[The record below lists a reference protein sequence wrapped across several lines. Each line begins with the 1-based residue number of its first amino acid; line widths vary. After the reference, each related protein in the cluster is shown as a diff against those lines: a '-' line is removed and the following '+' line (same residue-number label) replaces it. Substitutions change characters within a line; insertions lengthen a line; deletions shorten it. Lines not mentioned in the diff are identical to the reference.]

1 MRQDDQGLAVYKGFT
16 LDRFQ
21 RQALAHIEAGKSVIV
36 SAPTGVG
43 KTLIADY
50 LIEKAVAEGKR
61 IIYTAPIKALSNQ
74 KYRQFKASLGAE
86 RVGILTG
93 DVVVNSEAPVLMM
106 TTEIYRN
113 MALTDPERA
122 ADIHYLIF
130 DEIHFIDTDRG
141 VAWEESIIFAPK
153 HVKFL
158 GLSATIGNLEQF
170 TGWLS
175 EVRQEPVAL
184 VVEKRRTVPLLHR
197 YYNGATGI
205 TNLPE
210 MKKAIRQ
217 GKLRPTE
224 HLQLVNALRHYY
236 LPALCFVFSRRQC
249 IEKAKELLREPTF
262 LRKEEADQVRLTL
275 DKYIERYGLQ
285 DHATFALL
293 SRMLIKGIAF
303 HHAGLLPVFK
313 DLVEELFEQGLV
325 KVLYCTETFAV
336 GVNYPVKSVC
346 FLEQQKFDGHT
357 IRPLTVQEH
366 MQMSGRAGRRGIDR
380 RGCIFT
386 LVADPMVPDLVD
398 YSRRA
403 VEPIGS
409 QYRLSCNSILNLMR
423 RGLEDQVEVAYRSSF
438 AEYLNRQ
445 ERAELKQQ
453 LAKLEKR
460 REELT
465 AHICEA
471 NGQDHCP
478 IRYRRLRSKLR
489 GLERDW
495 RRYRRRYLKR
505 QIEAVR
511 AQLEAIKPK
520 ECSSEDINRC
530 RWAQRQL
537 RRLKEEEQALSTRLA
552 ALPTPDDWLRHYN
565 RIKQRLGHLGY
576 IDGNEILA
584 RGELA
589 SEINFQEILI
599 TEFVFAGLLD
609 ELTVPEICAVLIGVD
624 YSARYSDFVSRMHIP
639 GLRKYVTIA
648 DELRSDPILGS
659 SIVYSPQV
667 APLGYAWANGED
679 FASLMELT
687 TIEEGDVVSQL
698 RRTVDV
704 LRQLRKALGK
714 QPFWGERLTECLEIM
729 ERDVVKVEL

>member
-1 MRQDDQGLAVYKGFT
+1 MQQDDQGLAVYKGFT
-16 LDRFQ
+16 LDKFQ
-21 RQALAHIEAGKSVIV
+21 RQALAHIEAGRSVIV

-86 RVGILTG
+86 RVGIITG
-93 DVVVNSEAPVLMM
+93 DVVINSDAPVVMM

-122 ADIHYLIF
+122 AAIHYLIF
-130 DEIHFIDTDRG
+130 DEIHFIDSDRG
-141 VAWEESIIFAPK
+141 VAWEESIIFAPQ

-184 VVEKRRTVPLLHR
+184 VVETRRTVPLIYR

-205 TNLPE
+205 VSFPV
-210 MKKAIRQ
+210 MQKAIRQ
-217 GKLRPTE
+217 GKLSPTT
-224 HLQLVNALRHYY
+224 HIQLVNALRHHY
-236 LPALCFVFSRRQC
+236 LPALCFLFSRRQC
-249 IEKAKELLREPTF
+249 VEKAKELLREPTF
-262 LRKEEADQVRLTL
+262 LSREEAEQVKTTL
-275 DKYIERYGLQ
+275 AQYNEKHDLQ
-285 DHATFALL
+285 GHATFALL
-293 SRMLIKGIAF
+293 ARMLTKGIAF
-303 HHAGLLPVFK
+303 HHAGLLPMLK
-313 DLVEELFEQGLV
+313 ELVEELFERGLV

-346 FLEQQKFDGHT
+346 FLEQEKYDGHSL
-357 IRPLTVQEH
+357 RPLLTQEH

-380 RGCIFT
+380 RGYVFI
-386 LVADPMVPDLVD
+386 LVADPMVPAIVD
-398 YSRRA
+398 YSRQP

-438 AEYLNRQ
+438 AAYLSSL
-445 ERAELKQQ
+445 ERDELQQ
-453 LAKLEKR
+453 KLDKLQRLRHKLE
-460 REELT
+460 
-465 AHICEA
+465 A
-471 NGQDHCP
+471 NVCDASDQDCCP

-489 GLERDW
+489 GMEREW
-495 RRYRRRYLKR
+495 RRFRRRYLKR
-505 QIEAVR
+505 KIEELR
-511 AQLEAIKPK
+511 AQMATIRPK
-520 ECSSEDINRC
+520 ECSAEEISKC
-530 RWAQRQL
+530 RWVQRRL
-537 RRLKEEEQALSTRLA
+537 RRLLEEEQALKKRLSTI
-552 ALPTPDDWLRHYN
+552 PTPEDWLMHYYQ
-565 RIKQRLGHLGY
+565 IKQRLGHLGY
-576 IDGNEILA
+576 IDGDEILV

-609 ELTVPEICAVLIGVD
+609 ELTVAEICAVLIGVD
-624 YSARYSDFVSRMHIP
+624 YNARYSDFVSRMSIP
-639 GLRKYVTIA
+639 AIRKYVTIA
-648 DELRSDPILGS
+648 DELKSDPILGK
-659 SIVYSPQV
+659 SIVYSPQL
-667 APLGYAWANGED
+667 APLGYAWASGED
-679 FASLMELT
+679 FNNLMELT

-704 LRQLRKALGK
+704 LRQLRKALGN
-714 QPFWGERLTECLEIM
+714 QPFWGEKLAQCLETM
-729 ERDVVKVEL
+729 ERDIVKVEL